1 MALKK
6 EIELENGII
15 VNYHRIVSINKITN
29 NCNIIEVASYTS
41 EKQREKERE
50 YYESIEKDKRMNVF
64 IETEYIQKEYSEN
77 ETIEECYEYLKKIDK
92 FKDAEDV
99 LEITVDNV
107 ENTVGENK
115 NEETKEK
122 EV

>member
-1 MALKK
+1 MAIKK
-6 EIELENGII
+6 EIELKNGII

-41 EKQREKERE
+41 EKQRNKEKE
-50 YYESIEKDKRMNVF
+50 YYESIEEDKRMNVF

-92 FKDAEDV
+92 FKDAEDA
-99 LEITVDNV
+99 
-107 ENTVGENK
+107 
-115 NEETKEK
+115 
-122 EV
+122 